1 LERAAVT
8 RLIWAEVTRLLS
20 RRFTVIAL
28 IALLLGLGGFQLVVN
43 DALSP
48 LTGAQ
53 LAAAQR
59 AYEQTHKDWVDSHEK
74 YEQECRDSG
83 GTAEECAFPEPTLAH
98 FSVEPTP
105 FKDVA
110 HTALQLSTALVA
122 LVAFMIA
129 ASSIGAEYSS
139 GSITNWLTFV
149 PRRGPVFW
157 SKLLTL
163 VGFAALLGAFGVA
176 VMLAAALVLA
186 RLYGSRIESLRELAE
201 MGARSVLAVV
211 GLAMLGFCI
220 GMVTRHTASPIGLL
234 LGYVVVWFLR
244 MGILGEQAWTQR
256 ITPWTPEA
264 NLAAIVDHGFTYSV
278 PVERVTSDG
287 VEIDYVEH
295 AVSLTHGAIYWSILL
310 VLVVMG
316 SLLIFRRR
324 DVM

>member
-1 LERAAVT
+1 MT
-8 RLIWAEVTRLLS
+8 RLIWAEATRLLS
-20 RRFTVIAL
+20 RRFTGIAL
-28 IALLLGLGGFQLVVN
+28 IALLLGLCGFQLVVN

-59 AYEQTHKDWVDSHEK
+59 AYEQTHKDWVASHEK

-83 GTAEECAFPEPTLAH
+83 NTPEECTFPEPTLAE

-105 FKDVA
+105 FKEVA
-110 HTALQLSTALVA
+110 PTALELSTALVA
-122 LVAFMIA
+122 LVVFMIA

-139 GSITNWLTFV
+139 GSITNWLTFI
-149 PRRGPVFW
+149 PRRGHVFW

-163 VGFAALLGAFGVA
+163 VGFAALLSAVGAT
-176 VMLAAALVLA
+176 VMLTGALVLA
-186 RLYGSRIESLRELAE
+186 RLYGSRIESLRGLAE
-201 MGARSVLAVV
+201 MGARSVLAVI

-220 GMVTRHTASPIGLL
+220 GLVTRHTAGAIGLL
-234 LGYVVVWFLR
+234 LGYIIFWFLR

-264 NLAAIVDHGFTYSV
+264 NLAAIVDHGFAYSV

-287 VEIDYVEH
+287 VDIDYVEH
-295 AVSLTHGAIYWSILL
+295 AVSLTHGAVYWSILL
-310 VLVVMG
+310 VLLVMG
-316 SLLIFRRR
+316 SFLIFRRR
-324 DVM
+324 DVI